1 MKYKCILWVCLNHRR
16 CVYSFQSCMPGSAN
30 VASKS
35 TPALIIANMIKQ
47 TMRRK
52 TMQVIIMQAV
62 VGEPSKEQ
70 QKHLKTILFLGTPFS
85 WQNLHIGMNKKYI
98 YSSSLRPA
106 LIIFLARRFI
116 RSFLVKFFLS
126 VPYIDMSYIETP
138 TSPTVYR

>member
-1 MKYKCILWVCLNHRR
+1 MIKDFRSYQERFIVGDKRFEEIVVHTAILVWIMIIFRLNTTSFPRALHSQGMKYKCILWVCLNHRR

-85 WQNLHIGMNKKYI
+85 
-98 YSSSLRPA
+98 
-106 LIIFLARRFI
+106 
-116 RSFLVKFFLS
+116 
-126 VPYIDMSYIETP
+126 
-138 TSPTVYR
+138 